1 MLQPALY
8 VIIYRD
14 THRTASNRPLPYEEA
29 AQTHPSAPKH
39 SPNESLQD

>member
-8 VIIYRD
+8 IIIYGD
-14 THRTASNRPLPYEEA
+14 THRTASNRPLPCEET
-29 AQTHPSAPKH
+29 AQTHPSALKH